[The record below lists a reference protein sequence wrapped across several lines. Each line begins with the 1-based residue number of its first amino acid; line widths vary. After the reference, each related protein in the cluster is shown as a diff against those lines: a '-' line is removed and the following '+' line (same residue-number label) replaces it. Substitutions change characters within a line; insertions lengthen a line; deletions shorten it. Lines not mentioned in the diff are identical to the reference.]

1 MNFLK
6 RQEGSMSLEGVIVLP
21 FFIAF
26 AVTLI
31 ILIRISIVQM
41 ALQSAVSETTK
52 QIATHYYPM
61 AIVYGKWQ
69 QTGLAQ
75 GIDKAMGYIDKA
87 QAQVDEYG
95 AMVPPILIDGTETKL
110 DGSEVRI
117 SDWCDEQVNNAAKA
131 AVSPLAEA
139 AVKAVADP
147 NVLNVDKITA
157 KVVDIP
163 DMGEL
168 SQSGYIAIEAE
179 YEMALN
185 IPFIHVE
192 PIKIKKR
199 AVERAWIGV

>member
-1 MNFLK
+1 
-6 RQEGSMSLEGVIVLP
+6 MSLEGVIVLP

-61 AIVYGKWQ
+61 AIAYGKWQ
-69 QTGLAQ
+69 QTDLAQ
-75 GIDKAMGYIDKA
+75 GIDKAMGYADQA
-87 QAQVDEYG
+87 QAKVDEYG

-110 DGSEVRI
+110 NGSEVRI

-139 AVKAVADP
+139 AVKAVADR
-147 NVLNVDKITA
+147 NVLNVDKISA

-163 DMGEL
+163 DMDEL
-168 SQSGYIAIEAE
+168 SKSGYIAIEAE

>member
-1 MNFLK
+1 MA
-6 RQEGSMSLEGVIVLP
+6 LEGAIVLP

-75 GIDKAMGYIDKA
+75 GISQGMGYLDNA
-87 QAQVDEYG
+87 QAKVDEYG
-95 AMVPPILIDGTETKL
+95 ALVPPILIDGTETKL

-117 SDWCDEQVNNAAKA
+117 SDWCDEQINNAAKA
-131 AVSPLAEA
+131 AVSPVAEA
-139 AVKAVADP
+139 FVKAVADP

-163 DMGEL
+163 DMQEL
-168 SQSGYIAIEAE
+168 SKAGYIAIEVE
-179 YEMALN
+179 YEMPLN